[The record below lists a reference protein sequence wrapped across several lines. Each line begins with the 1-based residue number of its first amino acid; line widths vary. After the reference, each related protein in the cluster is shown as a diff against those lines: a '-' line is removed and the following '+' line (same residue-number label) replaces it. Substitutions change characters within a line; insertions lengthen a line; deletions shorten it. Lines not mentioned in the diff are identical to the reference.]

1 MQSHDFIGLLGAMQA
16 WGARR
21 LGVSVGEASIW
32 GVSISLKMMALLS
45 ERREQIGY
53 AQVLLA
59 AVTG

>member
-1 MQSHDFIGLLGAMQA
+1 MFKGFAMPLRA